1 MKSFTT
7 LDRNRGGFTLIEL
20 LVVIAIIAILAAI
33 LFPVFAQ
40 AREKARQA
48 SCLSN
53 MKQMSL
59 GTLQYVQDY
68 DELFPRAQS
77 KDQWNNGWA
86 NSWAITAQP
95 YMKSID
101 VYRCP
106 SDPNLDRRDPSVAA
120 NWMGVAIS
128 YAVNANLKWDNG
140 TKQPIADGVF
150 GMGSGNQVSDYWVV
164 ESPSIADIVRPAET
178 IMIAERHNG
187 DVVAVGGQGNITNY
201 HSSFGGSLGAVVD
214 KVPVAIPD
222 GRRTPAPYP
231 NGPNGAVSDRHQ
243 GMSNFAFADGHVKA
257 MKPAATNPNPAT
269 RPQDNMWVG
278 TRS

>member
-1 MKSFTT
+1 
-7 LDRNRGGFTLIEL
+7 
-20 LVVIAIIAILAAI
+20 
-33 LFPVFAQ
+33 
-40 AREKARQA
+40 
-48 SCLSN
+48 

-68 DELFPRAQS
+68 DELFPRS
-77 KDQWNNGWA
+77 SSRDTSGNGWA

-106 SDPNLDRRDPSVAA
+106 SDPNLERLPAHAGA

-128 YAVNANLKWDNG
+128 YAVNANLRWDNATG
-140 TKQPIADGVF
+140 QPVADGVF
-150 GMGSGNQVSDYWVV
+150 GMGSGLQMSDYWVV
-164 ESPSIADIVRPAET
+164 ESLSIADVQRPAET
-178 IMIAERHNG
+178 IMIGERHNG
-187 DVVAVGGQGNITNY
+187 DVVTAGAVGNLTNY
-201 HSSFGGSLGAVVD
+201 HASFGGSLGAGINPGGGATAL
-214 KVPVAIPD
+214 PVSIPD
-222 GRRTPAPYP
+222 GRRAPAPYP

-243 GMSNFAFADGHVKA
+243 GMANFAFTDGHVKA
-257 MKPAATNPNPAT
+257 MKPASTNPNPAT